1 MSSIMAN
8 DEQDYG
14 EAMPS
19 LWFLSSL
26 EALID
31 CSPIDPERA
40 AHLRIAIH
48 DMNMDEA
55 IQLHNELSI
64 IAIDPISMGRKYTNS
79 DINRTIRE
87 IAKGK

>member
-1 MSSIMAN
+1 MSSIVAN

-26 EALID
+26 ESLID

-40 AHLRIAIH
+40 SKLRKDIRE
-48 DMNMDEA
+48 MNMDEA

-64 IAIDPISMGRKYTNS
+64 IAVDPITMGRKYTNS
-79 DINRTIRE
+79 DINRTIRQ